1 MNEKDKILE
10 IIKSTQNNLYNDKLS
25 KTLNDCLRIA
35 MLRNDFT
42 NQWWI
47 KWEFCTITDSE
58 NMRTY
63 PLTIQHKFSP
73 DKFQELWTKYQM
85 DWFNE
90 RKISDD
96 DAKTLNIKPGNLYGN
111 SVTEL
116 ENRIATA
123 ENSIRGLTSSQ
134 NLSQSAAYEFEMSN
148 FKMRT
153 ILENSINVWKNI
165 LDKIRNRAAEFLNQ
179 TEVDMLSGKTYSDIF
194 LRTKEFV
201 DTSLSKI
208 APEVLQKFLSIELD
222 SNNKETYAQSLIT
235 CRRVLKSFADYV
247 YPTLDEPV
255 LCSDGVER
263 NFGDDKYVS
272 RLWQYISENIDKS
285 SSRELILNQLDNLG
299 KRVDYIYSLT
309 NKGVHA
315 DVNEQEAN
323 QCIVQTYL
331 LIGDILMIKNNA

>member
-1 MNEKDKILE
+1 MNEKDRILE
-10 IIKSTQNNLYNDKLS
+10 IIRSTQNSLYRDKTS
-25 KTLNDCLRIA
+25 KTLNDCMRIA
-35 MLRNDFT
+35 ILRNDFV

-47 KWEFCTITDSE
+47 KWEFCTLTDSE
-58 NMRTY
+58 SMRGY
-63 PLTIQHKFSP
+63 PLTIQHKFSL
-73 DKFQELWTKYQM
+73 DKFKELWEKYQM
-85 DWFNE
+85 AWFNE
-90 RKISDD
+90 RKISDAD
-96 DAKTLNIKPGNLYGN
+96 SKTLNVRPGNLYGF

-116 ENRIATA
+116 ENKIDTTQ
-123 ENSIRGLTSSQ
+123 NTINGLSSNQ
-134 NLSQSAAYEFEMSN
+134 NLSPSAAYEFEMSN

-153 ILENSINVWKNI
+153 ILEQSINIWKNI
-165 LDKIRNRAAEFLNQ
+165 LDNIRNRAADFLNQ
-179 TEVDMLSGKTYSDIF
+179 AEFDMLSGKTYSDIF

-201 DTSLSKI
+201 DTSLAKI

-235 CRRVLKSFADYV
+235 CRRVLKSFADNI
-247 YPTLDEPV
+247 YPASNEPV
-255 LCSDGVER
+255 LCSDGIKR
-263 NFGDDKYVS
+263 KLGDDKYVS
-272 RLWQYISENIDKS
+272 RLWQYISENIDKN
-285 SSRELILNQLDNLG
+285 SSRELILNQLENLG